1 MAQFESVQTRKSLLT
16 GDEAVAHAVRQSNVD
31 LVAAY
36 PITPQ
41 TIIVERIADF
51 AASGAFT
58 GQFVPVESEHSAM
71 SACIGGA
78 LAGARAFTATASQ
91 GLALMHEMLYAA
103 SGLRLPI
110 SMAIANRALNSPLNI
125 HNDHTDVMGSIDSGW
140 IQLFAENAEEA
151 YDRVIQSFRIAE
163 AVNLPVAVNLDGF
176 TLTHSTEP
184 VEMLSDEAV
193 RGFVGRPPKR
203 DSLMD
208 EAPKSF
214 GLMSLPDS
222 YQFFK
227 EDQSRATTGSGVT
240 ISQVE
245 GEYAKL
251 SGRDHGPLKIF
262 GSGSKVMMVMLGS
275 YAGTARTTARQMKN
289 GGEQVGVISLGW
301 LRPFPERQFLDALE
315 GVETLMIMDRSVSY
329 GAPAGPLASD
339 VMSLLYRYGIKR
351 KVIAVTYGLGGRGF
365 LEEDAMKL
373 FRYAE
378 KSGPSFE
385 SFFFYGGE

>member
-1 MAQFESVQTRKSLLT
+1 MAQFESVQAKRSLLT

-51 AASGAFT
+51 AANGAFT
-58 GQFVPVESEHSAM
+58 GRFVPVESEHSAM

-78 LAGARAFTATASQ
+78 LAGARVFTATASQ

-103 SGLRLPI
+103 SGMRLPI

-125 HNDHTDVMGSIDSGW
+125 HNDHTDVMGSRDSGW
-140 IQLFAENAEEA
+140 VQLFAESAEEA
-151 YDRVIQSFRIAE
+151 YDRVIQSFGIAE
-163 AVNLPVAVNLDGF
+163 SLNVPVAVNLDGF
-176 TLTHSTEP
+176 TLTHSMEP
-184 VEMLSDEAV
+184 VEMLDDEAV
-193 RGFVGRPPKR
+193 SRFVGRPPKR

-208 EAPKSF
+208 ETAKSF

-227 EDQSRATTGSGVT
+227 EDQFRATTESGPT
-240 ISQVE
+240 ISRLE
-245 GEYAKL
+245 GAYAKL
-251 SGRDHGPLKIF
+251 SGRDHGPLRVF
-262 GSGSKVMMVMLGS
+262 GAGSKVMMLMLGS
-275 YAGTARTTARQMKN
+275 YAGTARTAARLMR
-289 GGEQVGVISLGW
+289 GSGEPVGVISLGW
-301 LRPFPERQFLDALE
+301 FRPFPEQQLLNVLE
-315 GVETLMIMDRSVSY
+315 GVETLLIMDRAVSY

-339 VMSLLYRYGIKR
+339 VMSLLFRHGMSR
-351 KVIAVTYGLGGRGF
+351 RVISVTYGLGGRGF
-365 LEEDAMKL
+365 LEEDATKL
-373 FRYAE
+373 FRYAM
-378 KSGPSFE
+378 KPGPMYE